1 MLACYLAEL
10 QFSANLVSLKS
21 GDVIIFKNPDDFK
34 DAIFEKSELVFNR
47 YYHIASFS
55 KVPNKLVLNSLF
67 NLGINLL
74 EFILPNNPH
83 IQCHKYAAISNSVG
97 SPSAKTGA
105 LYILAISSGE
115 YNQAIKFIY

>member
-10 QFSANLVSLKS
+10 QFSAKLVSLKL
-21 GDVIIFKNPDDFK
+21 GDSIIFKNSDDSK
-34 DAIFEKSELVFNR
+34 NAIFEKSKLVFNH

-74 EFILPNNPH
+74 EFILPNNSH
-83 IQCHKYAAISNSVG
+83 IQCHKYADISNSVG

-105 LYILAISSGE
+105 LYIFTISSSE

>member
-47 YYHIASFS
+47 YFHISSFS

-83 IQCHKYAAISNSVG
+83 IQYPKYAAISNSVG

-105 LYILAISSGE
+105 LYILTITSGE
-115 YNQAIKFIY
+115 YNQAIKFVY

>member
-10 QFSANLVSLKS
+10 QFSAKLVSLKL
-21 GDVIIFKNPDDFK
+21 GDSIIFKNPDDFK
-34 DAIFEKSELVFNR
+34 NSIFEKSELVFNH
-47 YYHIASFS
+47 YYHIASLS
-55 KVPNKLVLNSLF
+55 KVPNKLVLNNLF
-67 NLGINLL
+67 NLGIKLL

-105 LYILAISSGE
+105 LCILTISSGE
-115 YNQAIKFIY
+115 YNQAIKFVY

>member
-10 QFSANLVSLKS
+10 QFSAKLVSLKL
-21 GDVIIFKNPDDFK
+21 GDSIIFKNPDDFK
-34 DAIFEKSELVFNR
+34 NAIFEKSKLVFNH

-105 LYILAISSGE
+105 LYILTISSGE

>member
-10 QFSANLVSLKS
+10 QFSANLVILKF
-21 GDVIIFKNPDDFK
+21 GDVIIFKNSDDFK
-34 DAIFEKSELVFNR
+34 NAIFEKSELVFNR
-47 YYHIASFS
+47 YYYIASFS

-67 NLGINLL
+67 NLGITLL

-83 IQCHKYAAISNSVG
+83 IQRHNYAAISNSVG

-105 LYILAISSGE
+105 LYILSISSGE
-115 YNQAIKFIY
+115 YNQAIKFVY

>member
-10 QFSANLVSLKS
+10 QFSAKLVSLKL

-34 DAIFEKSELVFNR
+34 NSIFEKSKLVFNH

-55 KVPNKLVLNSLF
+55 KVPNKLILNNLF
-67 NLGINLL
+67 NLGIKLL

-105 LYILAISSGE
+105 LYILTISSGE

>member
-21 GDVIIFKNPDDFK
+21 GDVIIFKNTDDFK
-34 DAIFEKSELVFNR
+34 NAIFEKSELVFNR
-47 YYHIASFS
+47 YFHISSFS

-83 IQCHKYAAISNSVG
+83 IQYPKYAAVSNSVG

-105 LYILAISSGE
+105 LYILTISSGE